1 MYHKTAAIVLSQVKY
16 SDNSLIVKCFTQAFG
31 TRSYLLK
38 GILKNKKSPLATALF
53 QPLTLL
59 ELVVTNND
67 VASPSLEYIK
77 EARLKTSYKSLHT
90 HPYKSTV
97 GIFLSELS
105 SYICPPDTPD
115 EELFNFMA
123 SQLVFFDQ
131 ENFLVHFHLK
141 FLVDLTQYLGFYP
154 DDSDSYLP
162 FFSLEEGHFTT
173 TENNTAVISGNA
185 LSLFKTLLET
195 DYPTLNQIRTNKN
208 ERNALLY
215 LLLKYYEWH
224 FPNFKKIKSLEVLQ
238 VLF

>member
-77 EARLKTSYKSLHT
+77 EARLKTTYKSLHT
-90 HPYKSTV
+90 HPYKSAV

-154 DDSDSYLP
+154 DTSAMESP
-162 FFSLEEGHFTT
+162 FFNLEEGTFSS
-173 TENNTAVISGNA
+173 TESAPSLSGEV
-185 LSLFKTLLET
+185 LLLFKRVLTTSYPLLSQ
-195 DYPTLNQIRTNKN
+195 LHSSRGVRKV
-208 ERNALLY
+208 LLHQ
-215 LLLKYYEWH
+215 LLKYYQWH
-224 FPNFKKIKSLEVLQ
+224 YPNFRKLKSVEVLEA
-238 VLF
+238 LF